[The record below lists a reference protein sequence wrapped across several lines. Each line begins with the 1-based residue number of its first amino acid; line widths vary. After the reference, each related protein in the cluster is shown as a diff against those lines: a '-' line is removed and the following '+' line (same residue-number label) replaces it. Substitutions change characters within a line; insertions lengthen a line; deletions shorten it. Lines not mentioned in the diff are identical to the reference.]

1 METNAKDSV
10 PPIYVA
16 YKSKALKVPV
26 IKSHGKKEESESR
39 EKTLLLNMGR
49 SSYLRAEKKTA
60 TTYEKLLFV

>member
-26 IKSHGKKEESESR
+26 INSHGKKEESESR
-39 EKTLLLNMGR
+39 EKTLLLKMGR
-49 SSYLRAEKKTA
+49 SSYLRAEKKTC
-60 TTYEKLLFV
+60 YYL